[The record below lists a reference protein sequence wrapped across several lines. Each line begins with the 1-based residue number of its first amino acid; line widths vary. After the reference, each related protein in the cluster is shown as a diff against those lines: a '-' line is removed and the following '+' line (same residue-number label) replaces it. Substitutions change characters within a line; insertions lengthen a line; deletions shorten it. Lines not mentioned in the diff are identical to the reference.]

1 VRPRWRPTP
10 HQTVAESQKEK
21 NMNSKTWTR
30 IVAVVLL
37 AVLARPIGLVAQD
50 HADGKPGHHHYK
62 LIDVGTFGGPK

>member
-1 VRPRWRPTP
+1 
-10 HQTVAESQKEK
+10 
-21 NMNSKTWTR
+21 MNSKTWTR